1 MLRPTVVF
9 SPSPQPTPYTWP
21 PTTGSLRKLAVSEE
35 TGSWYLKVVEPP
47 TQPNTL
53 VCSYLEPQ
61 RKYRSYLW
69 RSCGRLGELYQGL
82 QEREKKNPGPANTLL
97 EPFELNEWMSYSR
110 NEKPAP
116 GTDWT
121 TCVRAAAHF
130 LVVAFQQHMTSY
142 CKARSCA
149 QIKLG
154 GSWTITQ

>member
-1 MLRPTVVF
+1 MLLCHTLMRLARSPIQKCHGLLFFFYDMLRPTVVF

-82 QEREKKNPGPANTLL
+82 QEREKKKNPGPANTLL
-97 EPFELNEWMSYSR
+97 EPFELNE
-110 NEKPAP
+110 
-116 GTDWT
+116 
-121 TCVRAAAHF
+121 
-130 LVVAFQQHMTSY
+130 
-142 CKARSCA
+142 
-149 QIKLG
+149 
-154 GSWTITQ
+154 